1 MLSILRRTPQRNAYE
16 NNVQMAREEPA
27 SSIARESRLE
37 TEVADA
43 LEADVLKAIEGV
55 TRAIAEAASD
65 VAAVERDLA
74 DIRSHVGELA
84 ASGQSASGETLS
96 LASSTE
102 ELAGTST
109 EIGRAMDHASARVR
123 DAVLAAQKAS
133 ELIAQLSTA
142 TAEIVGIVD
151 TISAVARQTN
161 LLALN
166 ATIEAARAGEA
177 GRGFAVVAGEVKSL
191 SIETSNAAEDIRS
204 RIARLRETAN
214 SSTAAVA
221 EVVNV
226 VQDVQPVFDTVRK
239 AVGEQDTAI
248 SEVARL
254 ANAASA
260 SVNRVSERAAQVDK
274 ISLDA
279 SGLAHQADQ
288 ATRTADGLAKAL
300 GQRFVTVVRQSEIGD
315 RRRSDRFPVD
325 RPATLSVAGRS
336 HSSRI
341 IDVSTGGVLLANIA
355 DVTVQPGQRSSID
368 ISGIGPIGVQVVTT
382 SATGIHCAF
391 SELSPETRGRIE
403 SFVADVESSY
413 RPRILLV
420 QETARQVELLIERA
434 IADGSVSRD
443 GVFDTDYKPL
453 TGTNPVQYST
463 AYLPVFER
471 LLPAILEPVLA
482 SDAKMAFCLPID
494 RNGYIP
500 VHNRIYSQPQ
510 RPDDPVWNAAN
521 ARNKRIFD
529 DRAGITAARSTRPFV
544 VQAYA
549 RDMGGGKIVLMQE
562 VDAPIRVQGRHW
574 GGLRIAYRL

>member
-1 MLSILRRTPQRNAYE
+1 MLSILRRTPQRNASE

-27 SSIARESRLE
+27 PSIARESRLD
-37 TEVADA
+37 TEVVDA
-43 LEADVLKAIEGV
+43 LEADVLKAIQGV

-74 DIRSHVGELA
+74 DIRTHVGELA

-109 EIGRAMDHASARVR
+109 EIGRAMDHASSRVR

-341 IDVSTGGVLLANIA
+341 IDVSTGGVLLASVA
-355 DVTVQPGQRSSID
+355 DVTVQPGLRSSID
-368 ISGIGPIGVQVVTT
+368 ISGIGPIGIQVVTT
-382 SATGIHCAF
+382 SAMGIHCAF
-391 SELSPETRGRIE
+391 SGLSPEARGRIE

-413 RPRILLV
+413 RPRILLA

-453 TGTNPVQYST
+453 AGTNPVQYST
-463 AYLPVFER
+463 TYLPDFER

-482 SDAKMAFCLPID
+482 SDGKMAFCLPID